1 MEPQAREHSG
11 GARRLDVWPSAFSTG
26 PLTLRWLQELLPSC
40 WGALTP
46 VTCDGSTGVAQSS
59 HCDAWG
65 VEQSSGCGAQA
76 QLSETW

>member
-1 MEPQAREHSG
+1 M
-11 GARRLDVWPSAFSTG
+11 WPSAFSSTNTPGSCGAASGTG
-26 PLTLRWLQELLPSC
+26 PLTLRWLQEPPPSC

-65 VEQSSGCGAQA
+65 VEQGSGCGAQA
-76 QLSETW
+76 QLSATW

>member
-1 MEPQAREHSG
+1 M
-11 GARRLDVWPSAFSTG
+11 WPSAFSSTNTPGSCGAASGTG
-26 PLTLRWLQELLPSC
+26 PLTLRWLQEPPPSC

-76 QLSETW
+76 QLSATW

>member
-1 MEPQAREHSG
+1 M
-11 GARRLDVWPSAFSTG
+11 WPSAFSSTNTPGSCGAASGTG
-26 PLTLRWLQELLPSC
+26 PLTLRWLQEPPPSC

-76 QLSETW
+76 ELSATW

>member
-1 MEPQAREHSG
+1 M
-11 GARRLDVWPSAFSTG
+11 WPSAFSSTSTPGSCGAASGTG
-26 PLTLRWLQELLPSC
+26 PLTLLWLQEPPPSC
-40 WGALTP
+40 LGALTP

-76 QLSETW
+76 ELSATW